1 MRILHTSDWHIGRT
15 FHQHSTLEAL
25 REVFD
30 GVCDIVR
37 AQRVDVVVAA
47 GDIYDSSMPSADA
60 VDLFNEILTN
70 LRDAGATLV
79 LSAGNHDSPTRLG
92 TLKGFAATGGLHLIT
107 SPDQVTE
114 PVTLGDEHGDVHFY
128 GLPFLE
134 PSRLRQVWDGEFR
147 TQRDV
152 VSYAMDLV
160 RADATERGGRSVV
173 LAHTFV
179 AGAEG
184 ESCDSERDIV
194 SSSLDV
200 GGIDRVPVPVFDG
213 VTYAALGHI
222 HGRATLADHV
232 RYSGAPLH
240 YSFSEADKPRGGW
253 LVDLRA
259 EGLGQVEWVDFP
271 VPRPLRTVTGL
282 IEELLGSEEF
292 GAWEGHWIRAVLT
305 DRVRPVDAMRRL
317 QARFPH
323 CSLLEFRP
331 GEVADDAGPGYAEMV
346 RGRSDEEIVD
356 AFLVRVR
363 NGVGATETEREVI
376 RDVIAGHA
384 DDKVRA

>member
-25 REVFD
+25 GEVFD
-30 GVCDIVR
+30 AVCDVVR
-37 AQRVDVVVAA
+37 DQGVDVVVAA

-60 VDLFNEILTN
+60 VTLFNEVLGK
-70 LRDAGATLV
+70 LREAGATLV

-107 SPDQVTE
+107 SPDQVDE
-114 PVTLGDEHGDVHFY
+114 PVTLTDEHGDVHFY

-134 PSRLRQVWDGEFR
+134 PSRLRHVWEGDFR

-152 VSYAMDLV
+152 VSYAMDRV
-160 RADATERGGRSVV
+160 RADVAERGGRSVV

-194 SSSLDV
+194 STSLEV
-200 GGIDRVPVPVFDG
+200 GGVDRVPVPVFDG

-222 HGRATLADHV
+222 HGRATLAEHI

-240 YSFSEADKPRGGW
+240 FSFSEADKPRGGW
-253 LVDLRA
+253 LVDLD
-259 EGLGQVEWVDFP
+259 EGGLGAVEWVDFP
-271 VPRPLRTVTGL
+271 VPRPLRTVTGT
-282 IEELLGSEEF
+282 IEDLLESDEF
-292 GAWEGHWIRAVLT
+292 APYEDHWIRAVLT
-305 DRVRPVDAMRRL
+305 DQVRPVDAMRRV
-317 QARFPH
+317 QSRFPH
-323 CSLLEFRP
+323 CALLEFRP
-331 GEVADDAGPGYAEMV
+331 SVVAEDTGEGYADLV
-346 RGRSDEEIVD
+346 RGRGDDEVVEAFLVKVRNGAGASDEE
-356 AFLVRVR
+356 
-363 NGVGATETEREVI
+363 RELI
-376 RDVIAGHA
+376 RDVIEAHTNE
-384 DDKVRA
+384 KVQA